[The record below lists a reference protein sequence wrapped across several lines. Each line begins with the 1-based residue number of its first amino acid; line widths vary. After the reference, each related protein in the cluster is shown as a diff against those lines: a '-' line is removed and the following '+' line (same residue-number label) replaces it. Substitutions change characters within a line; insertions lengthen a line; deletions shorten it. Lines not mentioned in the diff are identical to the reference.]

1 MWGVGN
7 MIVSLMIGSMHQ
19 KFVDLVPYM
28 QQQYTVLST
37 VLLISMVYT
46 VLQGISITLHSHT
59 PDIR

>member
-28 QQQYTVLST
+28 QQQYSVLST
-37 VLLISMVYT
+37 VLISMVYT
-46 VLQGISITLHSHT
+46 VLQGISITLHLHT